1 MRDNAGHGVPLFKL
15 DTVFTLNL
23 PSALKGPGCEQ
34 TTYSVHKM
42 AVKKKKEK
50 RKRTKKKLKKRQKKR
65 KSLVSSTR
73 CLQEVIDYFSY

>member
-15 DTVFTLNL
+15 DTVFTQNL

-42 AVKKKKEK
+42 AVEKKKIKKKKKERKTEKIK
-50 RKRTKKKLKKRQKKR
+50 RKKR
-65 KSLVSSTR
+65 
-73 CLQEVIDYFSY
+73 

>member
-15 DTVFTLNL
+15 DTVFTQNL

-42 AVKKKKEK
+42 AVEKKKKRKTEKIK
-50 RKRTKKKLKKRQKKR
+50 RKKKIKKEE
-65 KSLVSSTR
+65 KSN
-73 CLQEVIDYFSY
+73 I

>member
-15 DTVFTLNL
+15 DTVFTQNL

-42 AVKKKKEK
+42 AVKKKKKKQEK
-50 RKRTKKKLKKRQKKR
+50 EQKINKKKDKKRGK
-65 KSLVSSTR
+65 V
-73 CLQEVIDYFSY
+73 